1 MTNKITVFNA
11 LNTIKE
17 LTQGQEELVKAVE
30 EIATTVAIN
39 NCTTRL
45 EELKKAE
52 SMREEVLQYLSEA
65 GAEKDYISIPIDTL
79 KEWKMFLEG
88 PCKGK
93 NCKVSGAIRF
103 GKVKLYNENRGYSV
117 YWI

>member
-1 MTNKITVFNA
+1 MTKNITIFNA
-11 LNTIKE
+11 MNTLKE
-17 LTQGQEELVKAVE
+17 LAQGQEELMKAVN

-39 NCTTRL
+39 NCTTRI

-65 GAEKDYISIPIDTL
+65 GAEKDYISIPIETL
-79 KEWKMFLEG
+79 KEWKIFLEG

-93 NCKVSGAIRF
+93 NCTVSGILRF
-103 GKVKLYNENRGYSV
+103 GKVKLYNRDWGYSV
-117 YWI
+117 NWI

>member
-1 MTNKITVFNA
+1 MKNITVFNA
-11 LNTIKE
+11 MSTLRE
-17 LTQGQEELVKAVE
+17 LAKGQEELVKAVE

-52 SMREEVLQYLSEA
+52 KMREEVIQYLSEV
-65 GAEKDYISIPIDTL
+65 GADKDFVSIPVEIQ
-79 KEWKMFLEG
+79 KEWKLFLKG

-93 NCKVSGAIRF
+93 NCEISGAIKY
-103 GKVKLYNENRGYSV
+103 GKVKLCEYNTKYTIYFV
-117 YWI
+117 

>member
-1 MTNKITVFNA
+1 MTKTITVFNA

-17 LTQGQEELVKAVE
+17 LAKGQEELVKAVE

-52 SMREEVLQYLSEA
+52 KMREEVLQYLIEV
-65 GAEKDYISIPIDTL
+65 GAEKDYISIPVETL
-79 KEWKMFLEG
+79 KEWKIFWEG

-93 NCKVSGAIRF
+93 NCTVSGHPRF
-103 GKVKLYNENRGYSV
+103 GKVKLYKFSREYSV
-117 YWI
+117 SMI

>member
-1 MTNKITVFNA
+1 MTKTITVFNA

-17 LTQGQEELVKAVE
+17 LAKGQEELVKAVE

-52 SMREEVLQYLSEA
+52 KMREEVLQYLIEV
-65 GAEKDYISIPIDTL
+65 GAEKDYISIPVETL
-79 KEWKMFLEG
+79 KEWKLFWKG

-93 NCKVSGAIRF
+93 NCTTSGNPRF
-103 GKVKLYNENRGYSV
+103 GKVKLYEFSREYS
-117 YWI
+117 ISLI

>member
-1 MTNKITVFNA
+1 MTKNITIFNA
-11 LNTIKE
+11 MNTLRE
-17 LTQGQEELVKAVE
+17 LAQGQEELVKAVE

-65 GAEKDYISIPIDTL
+65 GAEKDYISIPIETL

-93 NCKVSGAIRF
+93 NCKVSGTPRF
-103 GKVKLYNENRGYSV
+103 GKVKLYEYSRE
-117 YWI
+117 YSISLI